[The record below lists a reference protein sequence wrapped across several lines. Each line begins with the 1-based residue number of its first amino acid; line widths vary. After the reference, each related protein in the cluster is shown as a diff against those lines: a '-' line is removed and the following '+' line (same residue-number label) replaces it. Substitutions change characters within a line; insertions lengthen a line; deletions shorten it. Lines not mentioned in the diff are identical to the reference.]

1 MDRQQF
7 RPPITQ
13 SRPDQDASAGSKI
26 YITGIQPKTSKEQ
39 LGSCFAA
46 CGLIKDCFVMSD
58 KGYGF
63 ITFESPEAAAQAVKM
78 SGRNFG
84 SVVPL
89 ALIFTIKWK
98 SD

>member
-1 MDRQQF
+1 MSVALMGLVQRADVYDRPSYRQNS
-7 RPPITQ
+7 
-13 SRPDQDASAGSKI
+13 SRPADTDSGCKI
-26 YITGIQPKTSKEQ
+26 YITGIQPQMTKDQ

-46 CGLIKDCFVMSD
+46 CGIIKESFVMSE

-84 SVVPL
+84 
-89 ALIFTIKWK
+89 
-98 SD
+98 